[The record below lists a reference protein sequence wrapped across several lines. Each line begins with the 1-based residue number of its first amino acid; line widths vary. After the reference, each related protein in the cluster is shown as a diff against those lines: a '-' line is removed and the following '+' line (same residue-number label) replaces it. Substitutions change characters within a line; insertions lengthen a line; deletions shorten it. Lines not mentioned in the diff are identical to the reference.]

1 MSLLQKKDK
10 EKIKVSDYLT
20 QEQIDKEMDDLLKHY
35 GANRS
40 QADID
45 KTKKILGKYKSVNDE
60 LAALREENR

>member
-1 MSLLQKKDK
+1 M
-10 EKIKVSDYLT
+10 SDYLT